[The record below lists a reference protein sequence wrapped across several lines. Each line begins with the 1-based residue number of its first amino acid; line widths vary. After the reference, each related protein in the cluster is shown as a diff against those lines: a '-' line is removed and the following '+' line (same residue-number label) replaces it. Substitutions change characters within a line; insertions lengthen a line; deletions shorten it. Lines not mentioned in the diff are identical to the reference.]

1 MNLDIC
7 SFSTHC
13 EEICLPMYK
22 DLIIFEKMYEFN
34 LWLFPAVQK
43 FPKNQRFVLGQH
55 VQNTSLRITMYII
68 KANSEQ
74 DKRPHLRQ
82 ISVELDTLRVLVR
95 LSKDLRFLNTKQY
108 EHANVRMAEIG
119 RLLGGWMKK
128 SGTSVP

>member
-1 MNLDIC
+1 
-7 SFSTHC
+7 
-13 EEICLPMYK
+13 MYK